1 MKKSDAINP
10 EDIVN
15 LSHKKG
21 NDLATLVDISQ
32 EDEKSKAKVDL
43 NVVLSDFKLSVITN
57 NLTMLSLFNFLPCLS
72 SYIPL

>member
-32 EDEKSKAKVDL
+32 EDEKSKKRA
-43 NVVLSDFKLSVITN
+43 I
-57 NLTMLSLFNFLPCLS
+57 
-72 SYIPL
+72 